1 MRAASRHAKPRKH
14 AKLKKSAVRPRISI
28 LAAAAIAC
36 LAATFISLHGG
47 SAAPASAKSATGAA
61 SIASEI
67 KTAAPVLSVGDD
79 KVSLDAYQV
88 EFRAVIRKRV
98 AVARKHAAA
107 LAAQRRARQQA
118 ATQAT
123 QPPAKS
129 SATSSAGSDP
139 AASALGACIRG
150 VEEGGS
156 YAWGRGN
163 GGGGYQFLL
172 ATWERYGGAASE
184 YGSASAAYQNQ
195 IFNNAVA
202 EGGASNWTDYDGC

>member
-1 MRAASRHAKPRKH
+1 MRAASRHAKPKKH
-14 AKLKKSAVRPRISI
+14 AKLKKKAVRPRISM
-28 LAAAAIAC
+28 LAAVAVAC
-36 LAATFISLHGG
+36 LAVTFISLHGG
-47 SAAPASAKSATGAA
+47 SAPAKSTAASASTPSAT
-61 SIASEI
+61 IEI
-67 KTAAPVLSVGDD
+67 KAAGPVPSVTGD

-88 EFRAVIRKRV
+88 DFRAVIRKRI
-98 AVARKHAAA
+98 AVARKHRAEIAAE
-107 LAAQRRARQQA
+107 RRTRQQA
-118 ATQAT
+118 AAQAT
-123 QPPAKS
+123 QAPAKS
-129 SATSSAGSDP
+129 SATLSVGSDP

-163 GGGGYQFLL
+163 GGGAYQFLL
-172 ATWERYGGAASE
+172 ATWENYGGAASE

>member
-1 MRAASRHAKPRKH
+1 MRAASRHAKPKKH
-14 AKLKKSAVRPRISI
+14 AKLKKNAVRPRISI
-28 LAAAAIAC
+28 LAAVAVAC

-47 SAAPASAKSATGAA
+47 SAAPTSTATTKGATNA
-61 SIASEI
+61 TSEI
-67 KTAAPVLSVGDD
+67 KAAGPVPSVTGD

-88 EFRAVIRKRV
+88 EFRAVIRKRA
-98 AVARKHAAA
+98 AVARKHRAEIAAE
-107 LAAQRRARQQA
+107 RRARPQV

-129 SATSSAGSDP
+129 SATLSAGADP

-163 GGGGYQFLL
+163 GGGAYQFLL
-172 ATWERYGGAASE
+172 ATWENYGGAASE
-184 YGSASAAYQNQ
+184 YGVASAAYQNQ

>member
-1 MRAASRHAKPRKH
+1 MAR
-14 AKLKKSAVRPRISI
+14 VRPRISV
-28 LAAAAIAC
+28 LAAVAVAC

-47 SAAPASAKSATGAA
+47 SAPAKSSASTASATT
-61 SIASEI
+61 EI
-67 KTAAPVLSVGDD
+67 KAAGPVPTATSD

-88 EFRAVIRKRV
+88 DFRAVIRKRI
-98 AVARKHAAA
+98 AVARKHRAEIAAE
-107 LAAQRRARQQA
+107 RRTRQQA
-118 ATQAT
+118 AAQAT
-123 QPPAKS
+123 QAPVKS
-129 SATSSAGSDP
+129 SPTLSAGSDP
-139 AASALGACIRG
+139 AASELGACIRG

-163 GGGGYQFLL
+163 GGGAYQFLL
-172 ATWERYGGAASE
+172 ATWEKYGGAASE

>member
-1 MRAASRHAKPRKH
+1 M
-14 AKLKKSAVRPRISI
+14 
-28 LAAAAIAC
+28 LAAVAIAC

-61 SIASEI
+61 SVASEI
-67 KTAAPVLSVGDD
+67 KTAGPVPSVTGD

-88 EFRAVIRKRV
+88 DFRAVIRKRI
-98 AVARKHAAA
+98 AVARKHRAE
-107 LAAQRRARQQA
+107 LAAERRTRQQA
-118 ATQAT
+118 AAQAT
-123 QPPAKS
+123 QAPAKS
-129 SATSSAGSDP
+129 RASLSAGSDP

-163 GGGGYQFLL
+163 GGGAYQFLL
-172 ATWERYGGAASE
+172 ATWEKYGGAASA

-202 EGGASNWTDYDGC
+202 AGGASNWTDYDGC

>member
-14 AKLKKSAVRPRISI
+14 AKLKKSALRPRISI

-47 SAAPASAKSATGAA
+47 SAAPAGTKSAA
-61 SIASEI
+61 SVASEI
-67 KTAAPVLSVGDD
+67 KTAGPVPSATGD
-79 KVSLDAYQV
+79 KISLDAYQV

-98 AVARKHAAA
+98 AVARKHRAA
-107 LAAQRRARQQA
+107 LAAEQRARQQA

-123 QPPAKS
+123 HAPAKS
-129 SATSSAGSDP
+129 SATMSGGSNP

-163 GGGGYQFLL
+163 GGGAYQFLL
-172 ATWERYGGAASE
+172 ATWEKYGGSAGA